1 MPRRE
6 LLTPTERVQLFAFPS
21 DEGELIRLATLA
33 PGDLTYIRQHR
44 GDHNRLGLAIQ
55 MVYLRHPSRVL
66 PPSEAPYPPLL
77 GIVAAQLKA
86 TPAAWSQY
94 AKRDETRRE
103 HLQELL
109 ERFELQQFDR
119 SYYRE
124 VIDWLMPLALQT
136 TQGLVLAHAVANEL
150 RARRILLPTV
160 ALIEKMCA
168 IALTRAERG
177 AFRRLTSGLTD
188 KHRAALDAVL
198 LVRPGGSSSTL
209 SWFRQPPGAPS
220 ANAVLAH
227 LARLRTVRGL
237 DLPAD
242 LGRDV
247 HQNRLL
253 RLAREGAQ
261 TAVFQL
267 QEYEP
272 LRRYATLV
280 AILLDTAA
288 TLTDETLELHDR
300 LIGTFFS
307 KARSKYDREFAADGQ
322 AVNDK
327 VRLYAKIGSALIAC
341 KAAQTDPFAAIESVI
356 PWDEFTASA
365 AQAEKLSRDEA
376 FDPLALLTD
385 YFTTL
390 RKYAPA
396 FLETFQFRGAP
407 VARSLMDTIDL
418 LRAMNQTGAR
428 KVPADAPLGFV
439 PPRWARSVGAGDD
452 IDRRFYELCA
462 LSELKNR
469 LRAGDLY
476 VVGSRQFQDFE
487 DYLLPTTVFR
497 SMRSADRLSLD
508 VLNTA
513 DAYLSERLTL
523 LRAALEDTNR
533 LAGADKLPDARI
545 SDKGLKISPLEDDTP
560 PEAKLLKSQTYGLL
574 PHVKITDLLLE
585 VDRGTNFTRHFTH
598 LKSGEPAA
606 DRSLLLTAILADAFN
621 LGLEKMAEAC
631 PGTSLSKLAWL
642 VAWHIRDESY
652 SKGLAELV
660 NAQHKLP
667 FAAHWGEGTT
677 SSSDGQRFRAGGHGE
692 SAGNRNAKY
701 GSDPGVLFY
710 THLSDQY
717 APFYTK
723 VINANV
729 RDATHVL
736 DGLLYHESQLR
747 IEEHYTDTAGF
758 TDQVFALCHM
768 LGFEFAPRIADLA
781 DKRIYVPGKPG
792 DWPNLAPL
800 IGGPLNVRLME
811 QQFDE
816 VMRLTASIK
825 HGTVT
830 ASLILRKLAAY
841 PRQNSLATG
850 LREYGRLE
858 RTLFTLKWLRDPA
871 LRRRVTGGL
880 NKGEARNALA
890 RTVFFHRLGEIRDRS
905 YDNQRYR
912 ASGLNLVIAAITL
925 WNTVYLERAV
935 NALRERGSVNDAL
948 LGHIGPLGWNHI
960 GLTGDYNWHAN
971 KRVAKGGFRPL
982 RRVRS
987 MESTGA
993 AP

>member
-1 MPRRE
+1 
-6 LLTPTERVQLFAFPS
+6 
-21 DEGELIRLATLA
+21 
-33 PGDLTYIRQHR
+33 
-44 GDHNRLGLAIQ
+44 
-55 MVYLRHPSRVL
+55 
-66 PPSEAPYPPLL
+66 
-77 GIVAAQLKA
+77 
-86 TPAAWSQY
+86 
-94 AKRDETRRE
+94 
-103 HLQELL
+103 
-109 ERFELQQFDR
+109 
-119 SYYRE
+119 
-124 VIDWLMPLALQT
+124 
-136 TQGLVLAHAVANEL
+136 
-150 RARRILLPTV
+150 
-160 ALIEKMCA
+160 
-168 IALTRAERG
+168 
-177 AFRRLTSGLTD
+177 
-188 KHRAALDAVL
+188 
-198 LVRPGGSSSTL
+198 
-209 SWFRQPPGAPS
+209 
-220 ANAVLAH
+220 
-227 LARLRTVRGL
+227 
-237 DLPAD
+237 
-242 LGRDV
+242 
-247 HQNRLL
+247 
-253 RLAREGAQ
+253 
-261 TAVFQL
+261 
-267 QEYEP
+267 
-272 LRRYATLV
+272 
-280 AILLDTAA
+280 LDTTA

-307 KARSKYDREFAADGQ
+307 KARCKYDRDFAADGQ
-322 AVNDK
+322 ALNDK
-327 VRLYAKIGSALIAC
+327 VRLYAKIGSALIAS
-341 KAAQTDPFAAIESVI
+341 KAAHTDPFAAIEAVI
-356 PWDEFTASA
+356 PWEQFTASV

-376 FDPLALLTD
+376 FDPLALLTA
-385 YFTTL
+385 YFSTL

-396 FLETFQFRGAP
+396 FLEAFQFRGAP
-407 VARSLMDTIDL
+407 VAQSLLDAIDL

-439 PPRWARSVGAGDD
+439 PPRWARSVGASGD

-497 SMRSADRLSLD
+497 SMRSADRLGVRCAHYRRWVSLGPPQAVTGGTRGYQSAGRCRRIAGCPHQRQGLED
-508 VLNTA
+508 LPA
-513 DAYLSERLTL
+513 RGRHASRGE
-523 LRAALEDTNR
+523 ALEIADLRFITARQNHR
-533 LAGADKLPDARI
+533 SLARGRSVDEFHP
-545 SDKGLKISPLEDDTP
+545 SSHTP
-560 PEAKLLKSQTYGLL
+560 QERRAGGGS
-574 PHVKITDLLLE
+574 VAI
-585 VDRGTNFTRHFTH
+585 VDRHPGGRVQ
-598 LKSGEPAA
+598 
-606 DRSLLLTAILADAFN
+606 
-621 LGLEKMAEAC
+621 LGVGKDGRGL
-631 PGTSLSKLAWL
+631 PGHQSRQAG
-642 VAWHIRDESY
+642 VAR
-652 SKGLAELV
+652 GLAHSRRILF
-660 NAQHKLP
+660 K
-667 FAAHWGEGTT
+667 GTRRT
-677 SSSDGQRFRAGGHGE
+677 GQRPTQIAVRCALGRGSSSDGQRFRAGGHGE

-701 GSDPGVLFY
+701 GSEPGVLFY

-792 DWPNLAPL
+792 VWPNLVPL
-800 IGGPLNVRLME
+800 IGGPLNIKLME

-816 VMRLTASIK
+816 GMRLTASIK
-825 HGTVT
+825 QGTVT

-841 PRQNSLATG
+841 PRQNSLAMG

-871 LRRRVTGGL
+871 LRRRVSGGL

-905 YDNQRYR
+905 YENQRYR

-935 NALRERGSVNDAL
+935 SALRERGAVNAAL
-948 LGHIGPLGWNHI
+948 LRHIAPLGWNHI

-982 RRVRS
+982 RRVRPV
-987 MESTGA
+987 ESTIA

>member
-1 MPRRE
+1 
-6 LLTPTERVQLFAFPS
+6 
-21 DEGELIRLATLA
+21 
-33 PGDLTYIRQHR
+33 
-44 GDHNRLGLAIQ
+44 
-55 MVYLRHPSRVL
+55 
-66 PPSEAPYPPLL
+66 
-77 GIVAAQLKA
+77 
-86 TPAAWSQY
+86 
-94 AKRDETRRE
+94 
-103 HLQELL
+103 
-109 ERFELQQFDR
+109 
-119 SYYRE
+119 
-124 VIDWLMPLALQT
+124 
-136 TQGLVLAHAVANEL
+136 
-150 RARRILLPTV
+150 
-160 ALIEKMCA
+160 
-168 IALTRAERG
+168 
-177 AFRRLTSGLTD
+177 
-188 KHRAALDAVL
+188 
-198 LVRPGGSSSTL
+198 
-209 SWFRQPPGAPS
+209 
-220 ANAVLAH
+220 VLAH
-227 LARLRTVRGL
+227 LARLRAVRAL

-280 AILLDTAA
+280 AILLDATA

-307 KARSKYDREFAADGQ
+307 KARCKYDREFAADGQ
-322 AVNDK
+322 ALNDK
-327 VRLYAKIGSALIAC
+327 VRLYAKIGSALIAS
-341 KAAQTDPFAAIESVI
+341 KAAQTDPFAAIEAII
-356 PWDEFTASA
+356 PWEQFTASV

-376 FDPLALLTD
+376 FDPIALLTD

-396 FLETFQFRGAP
+396 FLEAFQFRGAP
-407 VARSLMDTIDL
+407 VAQSLLDAIDL
-418 LRAMNQTGAR
+418 LRAMNRTGAR

-439 PPRWARSVGAGDD
+439 LPRWARSVGAGGD

-497 SMRSADRLSLD
+497 SMRSADRLNLD
-508 VLNTA
+508 VPTTA
-513 DAYLSERLTL
+513 DAYLSDRLKL
-523 LRAALEDTNR
+523 LREALEDTNR
-533 LAGADKLPDARI
+533 LAGADELPDARI
-545 SDKGLKISPLEDDTP
+545 NEKGLKISPLEDDTP

-585 VDRGTNFTRHFTH
+585 VDRWTNFTRHFTH

-631 PGTSLSKLAWL
+631 PGTSLGKLAWL

-667 FAAHWGEGTT
+667 FAAHWGGGTT

-701 GSDPGVLFY
+701 GSEPGVLFY

-800 IGGPLNVRLME
+800 IGGPLNVKLME

-825 HGTVT
+825 G
-830 ASLILRKLAAY
+830 
-841 PRQNSLATG
+841 
-850 LREYGRLE
+850 
-858 RTLFTLKWLRDPA
+858 
-871 LRRRVTGGL
+871 
-880 NKGEARNALA
+880 
-890 RTVFFHRLGEIRDRS
+890 
-905 YDNQRYR
+905 
-912 ASGLNLVIAAITL
+912 
-925 WNTVYLERAV
+925 
-935 NALRERGSVNDAL
+935 
-948 LGHIGPLGWNHI
+948 
-960 GLTGDYNWHAN
+960 
-971 KRVAKGGFRPL
+971 
-982 RRVRS
+982 
-987 MESTGA
+987 
-993 AP
+993 